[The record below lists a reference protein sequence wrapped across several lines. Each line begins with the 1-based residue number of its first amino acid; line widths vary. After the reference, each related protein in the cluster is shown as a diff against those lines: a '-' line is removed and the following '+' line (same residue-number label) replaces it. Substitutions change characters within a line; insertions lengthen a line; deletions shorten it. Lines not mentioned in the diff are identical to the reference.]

1 MSAAAEVHLVLQQ
14 HVESEGEGEDEE
26 EKDEA
31 EREERPHDVAEHDH
45 VQAERRQ
52 VLYVEE

>member
-1 MSAAAEVHLVLQQ
+1 MSAAPEAHLILQQ
-14 HVESEGEGEDEE
+14 HVESKGEGEDEE